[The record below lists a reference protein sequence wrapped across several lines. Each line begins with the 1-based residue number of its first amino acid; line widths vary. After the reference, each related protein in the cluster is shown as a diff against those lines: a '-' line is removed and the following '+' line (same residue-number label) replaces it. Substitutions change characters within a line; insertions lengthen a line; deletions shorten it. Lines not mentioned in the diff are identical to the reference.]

1 MEVGNAGNG
10 WNEGDG
16 QTKRRTNG
24 RKDGRMNGRKD
35 GTYSAGVKDSG
46 AVPSFNG
53 TVVSFDLEGDR
64 EVRKGTLEGFRDGS
78 WKECG
83 KTERWDFT

>member
-1 MEVGNAGNG
+1 MEG
-10 WNEGDG
+10 
-16 QTKRRTNG
+16 RTNG
-24 RKDGRMNGRKD
+24 RKDERDGRTERRNVWRRCERLGL
-35 GTYSAGVKDSG
+35 SLCAE
-46 AVPSFNG
+46 PSFNG

-83 KTERWDFT
+83 KTERWDLT